1 QKPALTHA
9 SHDEELPEEEE
20 EIRDFIQHTPT
31 EAAKARM
38 ANGVGR
44 FPQISP
50 DDVPHQQ
57 EERVPGRGAE
67 VGAVDGDLG
76 RKNRTEERETGL
88 TFQPVVQVL
97 QDDPDDLDDG
107 QDQRA
112 EGQRA
117 GVVPRDGPAGEERE
131 GRHVVGLLEGPVVGG
146 EGARQRHLA
155 QRDDEV
161 GEPEEHEDVEE
172 LQHDEVL
179 VVGGLAAVEGEEAL
193 GIGAQ
198 LGDVAGVE
206 GLERTQE
213 TAGQPRA
220 TAVVP
225 SLTGSELPEAL
236 TSGLQVCPENG
247 HADSLNTL

>member
-1 QKPALTHA
+1 M
-9 SHDEELPEEEE
+9 DEGGQDGKWDGKEQLHEHNQQRQLDAP
-20 EIRDFIQHTPT
+20 RRNFQNLKQPRQTVWGGSP
-31 EAAKARM
+31 R
-38 ANGVGR
+38 
-44 FPQISP
+44 ISP

-76 RKNRTEERETGL
+76 PAPLTSPFPSHPG

-97 QDDPDDLDDG
+97 QGDPDDLDDG
-107 QDQRA
+107 QHQRA

-117 GVVPRDGPAGEERE
+117 GVVPTDGRAAEGGEERE

-146 EGARQRHLA
+146 EGAGQRHLA

-179 VVGGLAAVEGEEAL
+179 VIGGLAAVERKEAL
-193 GIGAQ
+193 GVGAQ

-206 GLERTQE
+206 GLERTRD
-213 TAGQPRA
+213 TVGQARTTPWSR
-220 TAVVP
+220 
-225 SLTGSELPEAL
+225 L
-236 TSGLQVCPENG
+236 
-247 HADSLNTL
+247 